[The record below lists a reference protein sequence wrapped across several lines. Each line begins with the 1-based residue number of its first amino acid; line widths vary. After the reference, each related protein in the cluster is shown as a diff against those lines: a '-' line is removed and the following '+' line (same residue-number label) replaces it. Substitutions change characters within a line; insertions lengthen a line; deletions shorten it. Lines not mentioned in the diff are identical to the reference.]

1 MCSACIGNP
10 KTQTLHACFQG
21 LVDCKNGSFEILDGE
36 TLFMM
41 SMIVYDE
48 KLCYDEYDCLWWE
61 TLFQWPSKVHKYQYI
76 QTHTIFYFSN
86 FSIFFIIFMKKNK
99 AKLKTTK
106 TKTWKKTHKA

>member
-21 LVDCKNGSFEILDGE
+21 LVNCKNGSFEILDGE

-48 KLCYDEYDCLWWE
+48 KLCFNGHPRHTSTNIYKH
-61 TLFQWPSKVHKYQYI
+61 TLFC
-76 QTHTIFYFSN
+76 IFL
-86 FSIFFIIFMKKNK
+86 IFQFF
-99 AKLKTTK
+99 LLFL
-106 TKTWKKTHKA
+106 WKKK